1 MNAPS
6 LKLGHILSSAEQKL
20 QGGQAEEALNKYF
33 EVFSVLHEG
42 EYIPLICDLYYG
54 LSEAYLA
61 SGEFLNAYVYA
72 QRFHKLKDFL
82 ENERKAIALADL
94 DDRYKTAEN
103 NRVLAVVERENAI
116 QSEMLTQSRWII
128 SMMVM
133 MLAFLFMLFS
143 NLRRKKRLIQLRA
156 KQAALEQEAEI
167 SKLEKERDL
176 KAMQALFSGQ
186 EQERRRI
193 ARDLHDSLGGLLYA
207 LQLQLNSKE
216 QSSDAKNLLRR
227 ALTENRRISDN
238 LLPPTLDRLGLIP
251 AIEEWAE
258 LFESNWGLDFDVHT
272 PNAYPIFTKEATI
285 SLFRIAQELTTNVA
299 RHAQATHVLLSLDL
313 TDDALVLSV
322 TDDGSGI
329 PVGTDPMAVL
339 KTVRSRAQLLKGQVK
354 IDSKSGIGTTVA
366 VEIPLADICLPESQE
381 VLETA

>member
-1 MNAPS
+1 M
-6 LKLGHILSSAEQKL
+6 
-20 QGGQAEEALNKYF
+20 
-33 EVFSVLHEG
+33 
-42 EYIPLICDLYYG
+42 ICDLYDG
-54 LSEAYLA
+54 LSKAYLA

-72 QRFHKLKDFL
+72 QRYHKLKDFL
-82 ENERKAIALADL
+82 ESERKAIALSDL
-94 DDRYKTAEN
+94 DHRYQSAEN
-103 NRVLAVVERENAI
+103 NRVLAVIERENAI
-116 QSEMLTQSRWII
+116 QSEMLTQSRWVI

-216 QSSDAKNLLRR
+216 QSSDAKNLVRR

-251 AIEEWAE
+251 AIEEWGE
-258 LFESNWGLDFDVHT
+258 LFESNWGLDFEIYAPDS
-272 PNAYPIFTKEATI
+272 YPAFTKEATI
-285 SLFRIAQELTTNVA
+285 SLFRITQELTTNVA
-299 RHAQATHVLLSLDL
+299 RHAHATYVHLSLEL
-313 TDDALVLSV
+313 TGESLVLSV

-329 PVGTDPMAVL
+329 PSGTDHTSVL
-339 KTVRSRAQLLKGQVK
+339 KTVRSRAQLLNGLVR
-354 IDSKSGIGTTVA
+354 IDSKSEIGTTVT
-366 VEIPLADICLPESQE
+366 VEVPLEYICLYDSPE
-381 VLETA
+381 VMETA